1 MDQEERPGDQQRRF
15 SQNHH
20 RQDKHV
26 SEVKALARKENGI
39 FAQRMFRTSQ
49 IFMARKE
56 KALEVPKEYIIE
68 REHRVNEEHVD
79 VLEPVPWR
87 SGFIRGKAKD
97 ATSRKR
103 VVFTVKI
110 DAGVVTP
117 MMEDSPHVRTHSA
130 QIKDVVQGFV
140 DVRSRRDGVVIAIVG
155 NVQQEECLREAA

>member
-1 MDQEERPGDQQRRF
+1 MDQEERAGDQQRRF
-15 SQNHH
+15 PQNHH

-26 SEVKALARKENGI
+26 SEVEPLARKENGI
-39 FAQRMFRTSQ
+39 FAQRMFGTSQ

-68 REHRVNEEHVD
+68 REHRVNEQHID

-87 SGFIRGKAKD
+87 PWFIRRKAKD
-97 ATSRKR
+97 AAPGKR

-117 MMEDSPHVRTHSA
+117 MMEDSPHVRAHS
-130 QIKDVVQGFV
+130 
-140 DVRSRRDGVVIAIVG
+140 
-155 NVQQEECLREAA
+155 